1 MAVMRDNMHKMIAH
15 GASLP
20 SPAEPAAKPASAP
33 ADAELGRA
41 LTGSVRGMDINAGYL
56 YGVDADIV
64 RTGTLMVTACGRY
77 RMVTRDE
84 FATTRLGGRRD
95 YQLLYVHAGYATF
108 LKGGTERRVGAGT
121 MVLYEPGEPQR
132 YAYRAA
138 DGTEVYWVHFTGDR
152 MHGLLDSF
160 DGAGDGNAGADGR
173 GVVHLEPSAEYAR
186 LFNRMIGELQL
197 RRMSFGELVANDLCH
212 LLLMVGRQVAESSGR
227 SAMPAGMGGGMGGGM
242 EAGGVALS
250 DARGTEAD
258 DFAGITGVAGIG
270 WAGAG
275 YAGTRRLST
284 MVQQAVQYFHR
295 HFAENISVSDYA
307 REHGVSVSWFIRD
320 FRESVGVPPMR
331 YITDLRLNEARM
343 LLESTVYPIAEIADM
358 VGYDNP
364 LYFSR
369 LFRSRFGQPPSRYR
383 GQ

>member
-1 MAVMRDNMHKMIAH
+1 MAVMRDNMHKMIVR
-15 GASLP
+15 GESLP
-20 SPAEPAAKPASAP
+20 SSAEPSAEPAAAP

-64 RTGTLMVTACGRY
+64 RSGTLTVTACGRY

-108 LKGGTERRVGAGT
+108 LKGGVDRRVGAGT

-132 YAYRAA
+132 YVYRAA

-152 MHGLLDSF
+152 MRGLLDGF
-160 DGAGDGNAGADGR
+160 DGAGAGDAGADGR

-212 LLLMVGRQVAESSGR
+212 LLLLVGRQVAESGGR
-227 SAMPAGMGGGMGGGM
+227 SAVPVGMGGGMDSGG
-242 EAGGVALS
+242 AALP
-250 DARGTEAD
+250 DARGAEAG
-258 DFAGITGVAGIG
+258 DFAGITGIAGIG
-270 WAGAG
+270 RAGAG
-275 YAGTRRLST
+275 DAGTRRLST
-284 MVQQAVQYFHR
+284 MVQRAVQYFHR
-295 HFAENISVSDYA
+295 HFAEDISVSDYA

>member
-1 MAVMRDNMHKMIAH
+1 MAVMRDNMHKMIVR
-15 GASLP
+15 GESLP
-20 SPAEPAAKPASAP
+20 SSAEPAAAP

-64 RTGTLMVTACGRY
+64 RSGTLTVTACGRY

-108 LKGGTERRVGAGT
+108 LKGGVDRRVGAGT

-132 YAYRAA
+132 YVYRAA

-152 MHGLLDSF
+152 MRGLLDGF
-160 DGAGDGNAGADGR
+160 DGAGAGDAGADGR

-212 LLLMVGRQVAESSGR
+212 LLLLVGRQVAESGGR
-227 SAMPAGMGGGMGGGM
+227 SAVPVGMGGGMDSGG
-242 EAGGVALS
+242 AALP
-250 DARGTEAD
+250 DARGAEAG
-258 DFAGITGVAGIG
+258 DFAGITGIAGIG
-270 WAGAG
+270 RAGAG

-284 MVQQAVQYFHR
+284 MVQRAVQYFHR
-295 HFAENISVSDYA
+295 HFAEDISVSDYA